1 MIDNETI
8 QELLQPIKSFLQCDT
23 PEEWIEEAK
32 KPENLPVVLLDHLL
46 CELKAGQ
53 SAMYLI
59 RKYAVDKDSAHTLL
73 DWFKPY
79 EDFAYR
85 KIGTIETLKGKSNIS
100 KSIMAKGDSPY
111 SQDLID
117 KMVLLIK
124 EELHHFYQVLEIM
137 ESRGIPYENI
147 SASRY
152 AKGLL
157 SEMKTHEP
165 QTLIDKLIIG
175 AYIEARSCERFAK
188 LAPHMDEDICKF
200 YVSLLRSEARHYQD
214 YLTLAEQ
221 IAGEDISERVA
232 FFGQLEADLI
242 SSPDRD
248 FKFHSGKPA

>member
-1 MIDNETI
+1 MIDNDTI

-32 KPENLPVVLLDHLL
+32 KPENLPTVLLDHLL

-59 RKYAVDKDSAHTLL
+59 CKYAVDKDSTHTLL

-124 EELHHFYQVLEIM
+124 EELHHLYQVLEIM

-175 AYIEARSCERFAK
+175 AYIEA
-188 LAPHMDEDICKF
+188 
-200 YVSLLRSEARHYQD
+200 
-214 YLTLAEQ
+214 
-221 IAGEDISERVA
+221 
-232 FFGQLEADLI
+232 
-242 SSPDRD
+242 
-248 FKFHSGKPA
+248 